1 MHQGFIKVA
10 AATPRIRVADV
21 DFNAGAII
29 DSLKTAAQAGARLC
43 VLPELVLTGYT
54 CGDLFLQDTLL
65 SSARRA
71 LEAIVDATAN
81 LDMVSLIGLP
91 LDVNGRVY
99 NCAAATYRGHVL
111 AFIPKTNLPNYGEFY
126 EKRQFTPA
134 PEGRVWVEF
143 GGGMAPLGTDI
154 VLRCADMPD
163 FSIGVELCEDLW
175 VPDTP
180 SVRLARMGATI
191 ICNLSASDET
201 IGKADY
207 RRLLVKSKSGSL
219 VSGYVYADAGDGE
232 STTDMVF
239 AGHNIIA
246 ENGGILAE
254 SELFKNGVTIS

>member
-81 LDMVSLIGLP
+81 LDMISLIGLP

-99 NCAAATYRGHVL
+99 NCAAATYRGMCWPL
-111 AFIPKTNLPNYGEFY
+111 YPRLTCPITAS
-126 EKRQFTPA
+126 FT
-134 PEGRVWVEF
+134 R
-143 GGGMAPLGTDI
+143 
-154 VLRCADMPD
+154 
-163 FSIGVELCEDLW
+163 
-175 VPDTP
+175 
-180 SVRLARMGATI
+180 
-191 ICNLSASDET
+191 SASSRPRPRAACGWSSAAAWPLWART
-201 IGKADY
+201 
-207 RRLLVKSKSGSL
+207 
-219 VSGYVYADAGDGE
+219 
-232 STTDMVF
+232 
-239 AGHNIIA
+239 
-246 ENGGILAE
+246 
-254 SELFKNGVTIS
+254 